1 LHASETANR
10 KTMLWL
16 AATVGA
22 LALSLASPAL
32 SQAEESNPNNYNCLG
47 STSAGKPVEGSEE
60 QQVRYSFYCNGPI
73 TGYEVQSQIPVTGVS
88 SPAIVTSVANKEL
101 PDTFSCSGEL
111 PGWAANCVGSTAG
124 GYETVTG
131 QLAIGTKLCAEP
143 RVDALLT
150 VVYAYLE
157 KGKIVQAISGPYELG
172 RPAGCKAD
180 WYSHYNRFDP
190 APLRS
195 NRKAAK
201 KGVKHRVRA
210 GSRSSA
216 RPRRST

>member
-1 LHASETANR
+1 MHAFETAHR

-73 TGYEVQSQIPVTGVS
+73 TGYQVQSQVPVTGVS
-88 SPAIVTSVANKEL
+88 SPAIVTSTAKKEL

-180 WYSHYNRFDP
+180 WYSHYNRFNP

-195 NRKAAK
+195 SRKAAK
-201 KGVKHRVRA
+201 KGVKRRVRA